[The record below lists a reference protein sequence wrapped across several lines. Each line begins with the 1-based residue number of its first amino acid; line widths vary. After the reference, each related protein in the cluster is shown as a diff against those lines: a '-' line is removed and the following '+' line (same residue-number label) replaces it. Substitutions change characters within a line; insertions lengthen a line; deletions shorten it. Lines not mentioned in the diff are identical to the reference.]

1 MVSRQSKSTLTG
13 FTLIEV
19 LVVLVLL
26 AVLAGTVAFNMS
38 GSLKASK
45 IRAASKDLVAALRYT
60 RSQAVMKHKE
70 QRLMINVKDKSY
82 TAPGKP
88 KVVLP
93 EGMELKVF
101 AAESEIP
108 SEDAAGFRFFSDGSS
123 TGGRVTLIYDER
135 FWRINVAWLTGE
147 IRLFKD
153 TEV

>member
-1 MVSRQSKSTLTG
+1 MKRTG

-19 LVVLVLL
+19 LVVLVML
-26 AVLAGTVAFNMS
+26 AVLAGTLAFNMS

-45 IRAASKDLVAALRYT
+45 IRAASKDLVVALRYT
-60 RSQAVMKHKE
+60 RSQAVVKHE
-70 QRLMINVKDKSY
+70 QKRLVINVNEKSY
-82 TAPGKP
+82 QAPGKP

-101 AAESEIP
+101 AAESEVP
-108 SEDAAGFRFFSDGSS
+108 SEDTAGFRFFSDGSS

-153 TEV
+153 SEI